1 MSFEYFGKV
10 ALNEREVRL
19 LVSALCDHE
28 FMALPGARS
37 DHFQFRVAPAA
48 RRERWLVDIELRTQ
62 PALSVAFHSATSEQR
77 QRFLRNV
84 ESVLAAMGHLHALE
98 EE

>member
-10 ALNEREVRL
+10 ALNEREARL
-19 LVSALCDHE
+19 LVCALCDHE
-28 FMALPGARS
+28 FMAVPGAAS
-37 DHFQFRVAPAA
+37 DHFQFRIAPAA
-48 RRERWLVDIELRTQ
+48 QRERWPVEIEIMTR
-62 PALSVAFHSATSEQR
+62 PALCVAFHAATGEQR

-84 ESVLAAMGHLHALE
+84 ESVLAAMGHLHTLE